1 MINVSSFLRSLVRL
15 PRAFRV
21 NHATALGLILAL
33 WLALGAFSTWDAR
46 TEIANERLQADALAD
61 ALSSHT
67 SRVLREANQ
76 VASVVSW
83 LVRQNGVDLPL
94 DNYVHSGLLDLDVFV
109 EVSVIDK
116 HGVLRASTVS
126 GFKPIDL
133 SDREHFRVHIDD
145 PSTHLFVGVPVI
157 GRISGQTSI
166 QLSQR
171 VNDPQGRF
179 LGVIVV
185 SMPPSYVTE
194 LYDTL
199 RLGHDGLVSVIGT
212 RDFEIRARRSG
223 DRSNLDW
230 LRIPQ
235 NSPLRIALES
245 APEGHFDAL
254 SPIDHVRRNISY
266 RTLPDYPL
274 VVMVGFSNAE
284 YLAAFRLRTLALVI
298 AGIILTAL
306 ILVAQTTQ
314 GRLFRRLQAAS
325 SRERE
330 AHERTVV
337 AAKRADALFKAMP
350 DSALGLSADGHIDGY
365 NPRVLELL
373 GWGGEEIA
381 TATPTG
387 IAQAFF
393 RDDRSPER
401 DGKAEQFAQLLDGT
415 VAEPSASAVFHLDTP
430 FPSVY
435 EMRVERR
442 GADSRGVVALIRDVT
457 HEHANEQALMQSE
470 SRYRQLIELSPYAVF
485 LIQEFKIAFA
495 NPKALEM
502 LGAYSAAQIRGLSI
516 VEFVQAEHRDVIE
529 ERIGRLLRR
538 FTAVPAREE
547 KWLRLDGSAFNGE
560 MTAVPYELDGVRGA
574 LVMLQ
579 DITSRKDAET
589 QRDRLFDL
597 SLDLTCLADP
607 AGRFKRVNPAFT
619 KVLGWSADELL
630 SRPFIDFVHPED
642 RTRTMH
648 EIDSRRPGEP
658 IDQFENRYLCKDG
671 STRWLSWKAI
681 QLEGLIYATARDV
694 TESRR
699 ATQQLEQAR
708 ADAEAASRAKSAFLA
723 TMSHEIRTP
732 MNGVIGMIEVLSQ
745 SPLSTDQGDM
755 VTTIRESANALLTL
769 IDDILDFS
777 KIEAGRLH
785 IERVPL
791 SIKHLVDGLCQ
802 SLTPVAERARVK
814 LTKSISPDLPK
825 VVLSDDTRL
834 RQVLYNLVGN
844 AIKFSGGRP
853 DQPGAVSVT
862 VEATPHPHDA
872 KRVQIRFHVGDN
884 GIGMSADTLPK
895 LFKPF
900 TQAEASTTR
909 RFGGTGLGLA
919 ICRRLCELMGGDV
932 SAQSELGVGSTF
944 TVSLPFEVGEAAAD
958 DHRALSNATGL
969 GRGVAGS
976 GVGGLGANRPAPS
989 IAQARELGR
998 LILVAE
1004 DDAINQKV
1012 ILRQLAL
1019 LGHVAEIAG
1028 DGREALAHW
1037 RANHYALLLTD
1048 LHMPEMDGYE
1058 LVETIRREEP
1068 AGTRLPIVA
1077 LTANAVQGEA
1087 ARAKAVGMDGYLT
1100 KPLQLARLQAVLDSH
1115 FPVHEGPAAA
1125 EAPPALAP
1133 APMHTQ
1139 AVDIDVL
1146 KSIVGDDPET
1156 VRELL
1161 CDYQQSVG
1169 RLAAELRT
1177 HCEAGRG
1184 REAGAIAHKL
1194 KSSSRSVGALT
1205 LGDLCAELENAGKAG
1220 DLALLANW
1228 AKQFDAALAAVE
1240 QSLDQLLAVESK

>member
-1 MINVSSFLRSLVRL
+1 MINVSSLLRSLARIPHTL
-15 PRAFRV
+15 RV
-21 NHATALGLILAL
+21 NHATALGLIFAL
-33 WLALGAFSTWDAR
+33 WLALSAFSTWDAR
-46 TEIANERLQADALAD
+46 TELTNERLQADTLAD
-61 ALSSHT
+61 ALSAHT
-67 SRVLREANQ
+67 SRVLREASQ
-76 VASVVSW
+76 VASVVAW
-83 LVRQNGVDLPL
+83 HVRRDGVNVPL
-94 DNYVHSGLLDLDVFV
+94 NDYVHSGLLDLDVFGQV
-109 EVSVIDK
+109 AVIDK
-116 HGVLRASTVS
+116 HGILRASTIPD
-126 GFKPIDL
+126 FKPIDL
-133 SDREHFRVHIDD
+133 SDREHFRIHLDD
-145 PSTHLFVGVPVI
+145 PSTRLVVGRPVI
-157 GRISGQTSI
+157 GRVSGQRSI
-166 QLSQR
+166 QLSER

-185 SMPPSYVTE
+185 SMPPSYLTE

-199 RLGHDGLVSVIGT
+199 RLGHNGLVSVVGT
-212 RDFEIRARRSG
+212 DDFEIRARRSG

-230 LRIPQ
+230 LRLPE
-235 NSPLRIALES
+235 NSPLRRSLLAS
-245 APEGHFDAL
+245 PRGHFDAL
-254 SPIDHVRRNISY
+254 SPIDHVRRSVSY

-284 YLAAFRLRTLALVI
+284 FLAAFRMRMLALVI
-298 AGIILTAL
+298 AGVVLTAL
-306 ILVAQTTQ
+306 ILAAEAKQS
-314 GRLFRRLQAAS
+314 RLFRRLQAAS
-325 SRERE
+325 GRERE
-330 AHERTVV
+330 ALERTTVE
-337 AAKRADALFKAMP
+337 AKRADALFKAIP
-350 DSALGLSADGHIDGY
+350 DGALGLSADGHIDGY
-365 NPRVLELL
+365 NPRLLELL
-373 GWGGEEIA
+373 DWGADEIA
-381 TATPTG
+381 AATPAQ

-393 RDDRSPER
+393 RDDPSAQE
-401 DGKAEQFAQLLDGT
+401 DGKVQRFEQMLDGT
-415 VAEPSASAVFHLDTP
+415 TLTHSANEVFHLDTP
-430 FPSVY
+430 LPSVY

-442 GADSRGVVALIRDVT
+442 GADSSGVVALIRDVSR
-457 HEHANEQALMQSE
+457 EHLNEQALIQSE

-485 LIQEFKIAFA
+485 LIQDFKIAFA

-516 VEFVQAEHRDVIE
+516 VEFVHAEHREVIE

-538 FTAVPAREE
+538 YTAAPAREE
-547 KWLRLDGSAFNGE
+547 KWLRLDGSAFIGE

-579 DITSRKDAET
+579 DITGRKEAET

-630 SRPFIDFVHPED
+630 SRPFIEFVHPED

-648 EIDSRRPGEP
+648 EIESRRPGEP
-658 IDQFENRYLCKDG
+658 IDQFENRYMCKDG
-671 STRWLSWKAI
+671 SSRWLSWKAI

-699 ATQQLEQAR
+699 ATRQLEQAR
-708 ADAEAASRAKSAFLA
+708 VDAESASRAKSAFLA

-791 SIKHLVDGLCQ
+791 SIAHLVDGLCQ
-802 SLTPVAERARVK
+802 SLTPVAERAGVK
-814 LTKSISPDLPK
+814 LSKSISPALPK

-853 DQPGAVSVT
+853 DKPGAVSVT
-862 VEATPHPHDA
+862 VEAEPHPSDA
-872 KRVQIRFHVGDN
+872 GRVQIRFHVGDN

-919 ICRRLCELMGGDV
+919 ICRRLCELMGGEV
-932 SAQSELGVGSTF
+932 TARSEQGVGSTF
-944 TVSLPFEVGEAAAD
+944 TVSLPFDIGEAAPD
-958 DHRALSNATGL
+958 VHRALSNTKTAE
-969 GRGVAGS
+969 R
-976 GVGGLGANRPAPS
+976 GGLGANRAAPS
-989 IAQARELGR
+989 IAQARELGQ

-1019 LGHVAEIAG
+1019 LGHAAEIAG
-1028 DGREALAHW
+1028 DGREALALW
-1037 RANHYALLLTD
+1037 RANRYALLLTD

-1058 LVETIRREEP
+1058 LVETIRREEGG
-1068 AGTRLPIVA
+1068 ATRLPIIA

-1115 FPVHEGPAAA
+1115 FPAQDSASTTQPPPVPEPAQAHA
-1125 EAPPALAP
+1125 R
-1133 APMHTQ
+1133 

-1146 KSIVGDDPET
+1146 KGIVGDDPET

-1161 CDYQQSVG
+1161 SDYQQSVG
-1169 RLAAELRT
+1169 RLAAELRV

-1194 KSSSRSVGALT
+1194 KSSSRSVGALA

-1240 QSLDQLLAVESK
+1240 QSLDQLLAVESR

>member
-1 MINVSSFLRSLVRL
+1 
-15 PRAFRV
+15 
-21 NHATALGLILAL
+21 
-33 WLALGAFSTWDAR
+33 
-46 TEIANERLQADALAD
+46 
-61 ALSSHT
+61 
-67 SRVLREANQ
+67 
-76 VASVVSW
+76 
-83 LVRQNGVDLPL
+83 
-94 DNYVHSGLLDLDVFV
+94 
-109 EVSVIDK
+109 
-116 HGVLRASTVS
+116 
-126 GFKPIDL
+126 
-133 SDREHFRVHIDD
+133 
-145 PSTHLFVGVPVI
+145 
-157 GRISGQTSI
+157 
-166 QLSQR
+166 
-171 VNDPQGRF
+171 
-179 LGVIVV
+179 
-185 SMPPSYVTE
+185 MPPSYLTE

-199 RLGHDGLVSVIGT
+199 RIGQHGLVAVVGT
-212 RDFEIRARRSG
+212 DDFAIRARRSG
-223 DRSNLDW
+223 QRENLDW
-230 LRIPQ
+230 ERLEPS
-235 NSPLRIALES
+235 SPLRTALAAS
-245 APEGHFDAL
+245 PRGYFDAV
-254 SPIDHVRRNISY
+254 SPIDKIRRIVSY
-266 RTLPDYPL
+266 RTLPDYRL

-284 YLAAFRLRTLALVI
+284 FLSAFRMRMLALVI
-298 AGIILTAL
+298 AGLILTAL
-306 ILVAQTTQ
+306 ILAAEANQ
-314 GRLFRRLQAAS
+314 GRLIRRLQAAS
-325 SRERE
+325 KRERE
-330 AHERTVV
+330 AHARKILEAR
-337 AAKRADALFKAMP
+337 RADALFKAIP
-350 DSALGLSADGHIDGY
+350 DCALGLSADGHIDGY
-365 NPRVLELL
+365 NPRLLELL
-373 GWGGEEIA
+373 GWTGDEIA
-381 TATPTG
+381 TATPAG

-393 RDDRSPER
+393 RDDRSAER
-401 DGKAEQFAQLLDGT
+401 EDKMDQFAAMLDGAT
-415 VAEPSASAVFHLDTP
+415 AKGSASAVFHLETPP

-442 GADSRGVVALIRDVT
+442 AADSTGLVALIRDVS
-457 HEHANEQALMQSE
+457 HEHENEQALMQSE
-470 SRYRQLIELSPYAVF
+470 ARYRQLIELSPYAVF

-495 NPKALEM
+495 NPKALEI
-502 LGAYSAAQIRGLSI
+502 LGSYSAAQIRGLSI
-516 VEFVQAEHRDVIE
+516 VEFVHTDHRDVIE

-538 FTAVPAREE
+538 FTAAPAREA
-547 KWLRLDGSAFNGE
+547 KWLRLDGTAFLGE

-579 DITSRKDAET
+579 DITSRKEAET

-642 RTRTMH
+642 RARTMH
-648 EIDSRRPGEP
+648 EIGSRRPGEP

-708 ADAEAASRAKSAFLA
+708 ADAEAASRTKSAFLA

-745 SPLSTDQGDM
+745 TPLSSDQGDM
-755 VTTIRESANALLTL
+755 VTTVRESANALLTL

-791 SIKHLVDGLCQ
+791 SISHLVDGLCQ
-802 SLTPVAERARVK
+802 SLTHVAQRAGVK
-814 LTKSISPDLPK
+814 LDKSIAPDLPK

-853 DQPGAVSVT
+853 DKPGAVRVSVE
-862 VEATPHPHDA
+862 VSPHPAGPKHA
-872 KRVQIRFHVGDN
+872 QIRFHVSDN
-884 GIGMSADTLPK
+884 GIGMSSDTLPK

-919 ICRRLCELMGGDV
+919 ICRRLCELMGGEV
-932 SAQSELGVGSTF
+932 SAQSELGVGSVF
-944 TVSLPFEVGEAAAD
+944 TVSLPFEIGEPAAD
-958 DHRALSNATGL
+958 LHGALSQANAG
-969 GRGVAGS
+969 GRGTQRIGGAG
-976 GVGGLGANRPAPS
+976 PAPS

-1012 ILRQLAL
+1012 ILRQLGL

-1028 DGREALAHW
+1028 DGREALALW
-1037 RANHYALLLTD
+1037 RANRYALLLTD

-1058 LVETIRREEP
+1058 LVETIRREEAP
-1068 AGTRLPIVA
+1068 GTRLPIVA

-1115 FPVHEGPAAA
+1115 FPVEVSPNAGTPAAA
-1125 EAPPALAP
+1125 AAPEPA
-1133 APMHTQ
+1133 HEQ
-1139 AVDIDVL
+1139 AVDIEVL
-1146 KSIVGDDPET
+1146 KGIVGDDPEI

-1161 CDYQQSVG
+1161 SDYQQSVG
-1169 RLAAELRT
+1169 RLADELRA
-1177 HCEAGRG
+1177 HCKAGRG

-1240 QSLDQLLAVESK
+1240 QSLDQLLAVETK

>member
-1 MINVSSFLRSLVRL
+1 MSSLLRSLARFPHTL
-15 PRAFRV
+15 RV

-33 WLALGAFSTWDAR
+33 WLALGAFSVWDVR
-46 TEIANERLQADALAD
+46 TELTNERLQADALAD
-61 ALSSHT
+61 ALAAHT
-67 SRVLREANQ
+67 SRVIREANQ
-76 VASVVSW
+76 AASVVAW
-83 LVRQNGVDLPL
+83 LVRRDGVSLPL
-94 DNYVHSGLLDLDVFV
+94 DEYVHSGLIDLDVFV
-109 EVSVIDK
+109 QVAVIDK
-116 HGVLRASTVS
+116 HGILRASTLPDFS
-126 GFKPIDL
+126 PIDL
-133 SDREHFRVHIDD
+133 SDREHFRVHLDD
-145 PSTHLFVGVPVI
+145 PSTRLFIGRPVI
-157 GRISGQTSI
+157 GRISGKTSI
-166 QLSQR
+166 QLSER
-171 VNDPQGRF
+171 VNDSQGRF

-185 SMPPSYVTE
+185 SMPPSYLTE

-199 RLGHDGLVSVIGT
+199 RLGHDGLVSVVGT
-212 RDFEIRARRSG
+212 YDFDIRARRSG

-230 LRIPQ
+230 LRLPE
-235 NSPLRIALES
+235 NSPLRRALS
-245 APEGHFDAL
+245 ASPRGHFNAV
-254 SPIDHVRRNISY
+254 SPIDHVRRSVSY

-274 VVMVGFSNAE
+274 VVLVGFSNAE
-284 YLAAFRLRTLALVI
+284 FLAAFRMRMLALVI
-298 AGIILTAL
+298 AGVVLTVL
-306 ILVAQTTQ
+306 ILVAEAKQ

-325 SRERE
+325 GRERE
-330 AHERTVV
+330 ALERTTVE
-337 AAKRADALFKAMP
+337 AKRADALFKAIP
-350 DSALGLSADGHIDGY
+350 DGALGLSADGHIDGY
-365 NPRVLELL
+365 NPRLLELL
-373 GWGGEEIA
+373 GWSADEIA
-381 TATPTG
+381 AATPAQ

-393 RDDRSPER
+393 RDDPSATQ
-401 DGKAEQFAQLLDGT
+401 DGKTKRFEQMLDGT
-415 VAEPSASAVFHLDTP
+415 MLAHSANEVFHLDTP
-430 FPSVY
+430 LPSVY

-442 GADSRGVVALIRDVT
+442 GADSSGVVALIRDVSR
-457 HEHANEQALMQSE
+457 EHLNEQALMQSE

-485 LIQEFKIAFA
+485 LIQDFKIAFA

-516 VEFVQAEHRDVIE
+516 VEFVHAEHREVIE

-538 FTAVPAREE
+538 YTAAPAREE
-547 KWLRLDGSAFNGE
+547 KWLRLDGSAFIGE

-579 DITSRKDAET
+579 DITGRKEAET

-630 SRPFIDFVHPED
+630 SRPFIEFVHPED

-648 EIDSRRPGEP
+648 EIESRRPGEP
-658 IDQFENRYLCKDG
+658 IDQFENRYMCKDG
-671 STRWLSWKAI
+671 SSRWLSWKAI

-699 ATQQLEQAR
+699 ATRQLEQAR
-708 ADAEAASRAKSAFLA
+708 VDAESASRAKSAFLA

-791 SIKHLVDGLCQ
+791 SIAHLVDGLCQ
-802 SLTPVAERARVK
+802 SLTPVAERAGVK
-814 LTKSISPDLPK
+814 LSKSISPALPK

-853 DQPGAVSVT
+853 DKPGAVSVT
-862 VEATPHPHDA
+862 VEAEPHPSDA
-872 KRVQIRFHVGDN
+872 GRVQIRFHIGDN

-919 ICRRLCELMGGDV
+919 ICRRLCELMGGEV
-932 SAQSELGVGSTF
+932 SAVSEQGVGSTF
-944 TVSLPFEVGEAAAD
+944 TVSLPFDIGEAAPD
-958 DHRALSNATGL
+958 VHRALSNTKTAE
-969 GRGVAGS
+969 RG
-976 GVGGLGANRPAPS
+976 GGLGANRPAPS
-989 IAQARELGR
+989 IAQARELGQ

-1019 LGHVAEIAG
+1019 LGHAAEIAG
-1028 DGREALAHW
+1028 DGREALALW
-1037 RANHYALLLTD
+1037 RANRYALLLTD

-1058 LVETIRREEP
+1058 LVETIRREEGG
-1068 AGTRLPIVA
+1068 ATRLPIIA

-1115 FPVHEGPAAA
+1115 FPAQDGPSATQPPPVPEPA
-1125 EAPPALAP
+1125 PALAR
-1133 APMHTQ
+1133 

-1146 KSIVGDDPET
+1146 KGIVGDDPET

-1161 CDYQQSVG
+1161 SDYQQSVG
-1169 RLAAELRT
+1169 RLAAELRA

-1194 KSSSRSVGALT
+1194 KSSSRSVGALA

-1240 QSLDQLLAVESK
+1240 QSLDQLLAVESR

>member
-1 MINVSSFLRSLVRL
+1 MINVSSLFRSLTKIPHTL
-15 PRAFRV
+15 RV
-21 NHATALGLILAL
+21 NHATALGLIFAL
-33 WLALGAFSTWDAR
+33 WLALGAFSTWDVR
-46 TEIANERLQADALAD
+46 TELTNERLQADTLAD
-61 ALSSHT
+61 ALSAHT

-76 VASVVSW
+76 AASVVAW
-83 LVRQNGVDLPL
+83 LVRRDGVDLSL
-94 DNYVHSGLLDLDVFV
+94 ENYVHSGLLDLDVF
-109 EVSVIDK
+109 SQIAVIDK
-116 HGVLRASTVS
+116 HGVLRASTIP

-133 SDREHFRVHIDD
+133 SDREHFRVHLDD
-145 PSTHLFVGVPVI
+145 PSTRLFVGRPVI
-157 GRISGQTSI
+157 GRISGEASI

-171 VNDPQGRF
+171 VDDPQGRF
-179 LGVIVV
+179 LGVIVI
-185 SMPPSYVTE
+185 SMPPSYLTE

-199 RLGHDGLVSVIGT
+199 RLGHNGLVSVVGT
-212 RDFEIRARRSG
+212 ADFSIRARRSG

-230 LRIPQ
+230 LRLPE
-235 NSPLRIALES
+235 NSPLRVALS
-245 APEGHFDAL
+245 ASPRGHFDAV
-254 SPIDHVRRNISY
+254 SPIDHVRRSVSY

-284 YLAAFRLRTLALVI
+284 FLAAFRMRMLALVI
-298 AGIILTAL
+298 AGVVLTAL
-306 ILVAQTTQ
+306 ILAAEARQS
-314 GRLFRRLQAAS
+314 RLFRRLQAAS
-325 SRERE
+325 GRERE
-330 AHERTVV
+330 AHERTI
-337 AAKRADALFKAMP
+337 AEAKRADALFKAIP
-350 DSALGLSADGHIDGY
+350 DCAIGLSADGHIDGY
-365 NPRVLELL
+365 NPRLLELL
-373 GWGGEEIA
+373 GWSDGEIA
-381 TATPTG
+381 TATPFE
-387 IAQAFF
+387 IARAFF
-393 RDDRSPER
+393 RADPSAQR
-401 DGKAEQFAQLLDGT
+401 DGKARQFAQMLDGT
-415 VAEPSASAVFHLDTP
+415 ALAHSANAVFHLETP

-442 GADSRGVVALIRDVT
+442 GADSSGVVALIRDVSR
-457 HEHANEQALMQSE
+457 EHANEQALMQSE

-502 LGAYSAAQIRGLSI
+502 LGAYSATQIRGLSI
-516 VEFVQAEHRDVIE
+516 VEFVHAEHREVIE

-538 FTAVPAREE
+538 FTAAPAREE
-547 KWLRLDGSAFNGE
+547 KWLRLDGTAFIGE

-579 DITSRKDAET
+579 DITGRKEAET

-619 KVLGWSADELL
+619 KVLGWTADELL
-630 SRPFIDFVHPED
+630 SRPFIEFVHPED

-648 EIDSRRPGEP
+648 EIESRRPGEP

-671 STRWLSWKAI
+671 STRWLAWKAI
-681 QLEGLIYATARDV
+681 QLEGLVYATARDV

-699 ATQQLEQAR
+699 ATRQLEQAR
-708 ADAEAASRAKSAFLA
+708 ADAESASRAKSAFLA

-791 SIKHLVDGLCQ
+791 SIAHLVDGLCQ
-802 SLTPVAERARVK
+802 SLMPVADRAGVK
-814 LTKSISPDLPK
+814 LSKSVSPDLPK

-853 DQPGAVSVT
+853 EKPGAVSVT
-862 VEATPHPHDA
+862 VEAEPHPSQA
-872 KRVQIRFHVGDN
+872 RRVQIRFHVADN

-919 ICRRLCELMGGDV
+919 ICRRLCELMGGEV
-932 SAQSELGVGSTF
+932 SAQSELGAGSTF
-944 TVSLPFEVGEAAAD
+944 TVSLPLEIGEAAPD
-958 DHRALSNATGL
+958 VHRALSNSNAAV
-969 GRGVAGS
+969 RGAGA
-976 GVGGLGANRPAPS
+976 LGANRTAPS

-1019 LGHVAEIAG
+1019 LGHAAEIAG
-1028 DGREALAHW
+1028 DGREALALW
-1037 RANHYALLLTD
+1037 RANRYALLLTD

-1058 LVETIRREEP
+1058 LVETIRREEEP
-1068 AGTRLPIVA
+1068 AARLPIIA

-1100 KPLQLARLQAVLDSH
+1100 KPLQLARLQAVLDAH
-1115 FPVHEGPAAA
+1115 FPLHDSAAA
-1125 EAPPALAP
+1125 VPAAP
-1133 APMHTQ
+1133 APEPAPAHAC
-1139 AVDIDVL
+1139 AVDIEVL
-1146 KSIVGDDPET
+1146 KGIVGDDPDT

-1161 CDYQQSVG
+1161 SDYQQSVG
-1169 RLAAELRT
+1169 RLAGELRA
-1177 HCEAGRG
+1177 HCDAGRG

-1228 AKQFDAALAAVE
+1228 AKQFDSALAAVE
-1240 QSLDQLLAVESK
+1240 HSLDRLLAMESR